1 MDRIDSDT
9 LQRYLD
15 GDLLPAEAERVRAA
29 VAASPEL
36 AAEVDR
42 MSRLGD
48 VVRASAPELEARM
61 GDAQAAD
68 ELFARIERAI
78 AAPAPAKVV
87 PLASRRRRFL
97 AAGTAGLLAAAAAV
111 FLLVLNR
118 PASDDI
124 ARVGAE
130 IHGPTAPPVLG
141 PRGTEIL
148 DIDFGKSTGTH
159 FSVEG
164 THGEQIAV
172 VWISDSQVA
181 FK

>member
-1 MDRIDSDT
+1 MDRIDNDT
-9 LQRYLD
+9 MQRYLD
-15 GDLLPAEAERVRAA
+15 GDLDPAEAGRVRAA
-29 VAASPEL
+29 IAASPEL
-36 AAEVDR
+36 GAELER

-48 VVRASAPELEARM
+48 VVRASVPELEARM
-61 GDAQAAD
+61 GDAKAAD
-68 ELFARIERAI
+68 DLFARIERQL

-87 PLASRRRRFL
+87 PLGSRRRRFL

-118 PASDDI
+118 PTSDDI
-124 ARVGAE
+124 GRVGAE
-130 IHGPTAPPVLG
+130 MHGPGVPPVLG

-148 DIDFGKSTGTH
+148 DVDFGKSTGTH